1 MKLLCIEDNKNLVA
15 SLKSTLGDKYK
26 VTVART
32 GEKGINQALSS
43 KYDLIILDLGLPDMN
58 GSEVCKAIRHAHV
71 STPILVLSG
80 TTESANKATL
90 LNLGADDYVNKPFDG
105 TELSARL
112 KALRRRGHLFDT
124 GVSGHLQID
133 DLVLD
138 PVSRTVKR
146 GGKLID
152 LRRKEFD
159 ILEYLI
165 RNQNRVVTRDMILSS
180 VWENDKE
187 LWDNTVYV
195 HVKHLRDKI
204 DRPFKRK
211 LIRTVYG
218 VGYTINH
225 SVVSKN

>member
-1 MKLLCIEDNKNLVA
+1 MKLLCIEDNTNLVA
-15 SLKSTLGDKYK
+15 SLKDTLGDKYK
-26 VTVART
+26 VTVAKT
-32 GEKGINQALSS
+32 GEKGINHALSS

-58 GSEVCKAIRHAHV
+58 GSEVCKAIRKAHV
-71 STPILVLSG
+71 TTPILVLSG
-80 TTESANKATL
+80 TTESSNKATL

-105 TELSARL
+105 VELSARL
-112 KALRRRGHLFDT
+112 KALRRRGHNFD
-124 GVSGHLQID
+124 SGGSTLLKID

-138 PVSRTVKR
+138 PVSRTVTR
-146 GGKLID
+146 GGKPIA

-180 VWENDKE
+180 VWDNDNE

-225 SVVSKN
+225 SVVSKK

>member
-15 SLKSTLGDKYK
+15 SLKDSLGDKYK
-26 VTVART
+26 VTVAQT

-43 KYDLIILDLGLPDMN
+43 KYDLIILDLGLPDMS
-58 GSEVCKAIRHAHV
+58 GSEVCKAIRRANV

-80 TTESANKATL
+80 TTESASKATL
-90 LNLGADDYVNKPFDG
+90 LNLGADDYVSKPFDG
-105 TELSARL
+105 LELSARL
-112 KALRRRGHLFDT
+112 KALRRRGNHFGG
-124 GVSGHLQID
+124 GVSNLLKIYD
-133 DLVLD
+133 VVLD
-138 PVSRTVKR
+138 PISRTVTR
-146 GGKLID
+146 DGKLID

-180 VWENDKE
+180 VWENDNE

-204 DRPFKRK
+204 DRPFERK

-225 SVVSKN
+225 SVVSKK